1 MYQRNYTREELNLS
15 IILGKNIRKAREEM
29 NMNLQEVSTAL
40 KYPKSKLS
48 EIENGKKIPNAVLL
62 GRLSELFEVS
72 VSFFYTGNETDVGME
87 KYFDVARMFVSFKK
101 EINTVVAL
109 KIKQFCINAFPNQSA
124 SEELIQEAEEFAKQ
138 ARRMI
143 ANNNLSDGAW
153 QDMKGGTNFEIKLGH
168 LESKLRVAKDAMHLQ
183 KRAKKQLDE
192 SIQMELELQ

>member
-1 MYQRNYTREELNLS
+1 MFQRKHTREELKFAM
-15 IILGKNIRKAREEM
+15 ILGKNIRKAREEM
-29 NMNLQEVSTAL
+29 NMNLQEVSTHL
-40 KYPKSKLS
+40 RYPKS
-48 EIENGKKIPNAVLL
+48 KIPNAVLM
-62 GRLSELFEVS
+62 GQLSELFEVS
-72 VSFFYTGNETDVGME
+72 VSYFYTGNETDVGME